1 MSRLSE
7 LVGKGVRLI
16 VADNQG
22 AEASSSTTS
31 EESAGGREISKDEFA
46 DATPKVVEHS
56 EVAADVA
63 DFGAVY
69 SEAGIEL
76 PAHGY
81 GIDKVA
87 EMLEGKRLAGLSR
100 EVKATA
106 VMAAVEAAGAPIT
119 DVLQDAV
126 RRDRALDAFEA
137 AKADEVK
144 ELRMKAEVKIAS
156 IQQEMDAFLREKNAE
171 MESLKEAVAA
181 AERAFVTLQG
191 RKRREEDRLH
201 DLVAH
206 FVEGTE
212 NPITAG
218 SGGAAPTPPAPAG
231 NPSAR

>member
-7 LVGKGVRLI
+7 LVGKSMRLI
-16 VADNQG
+16 VADDS
-22 AEASSSTTS
+22 AAAP
-31 EESAGGREISKDEFA
+31 ESGDAAPAPGGRELSPDAFA
-46 DATPKVVEHS
+46 DANPKVLEHS
-56 EVAADVA
+56 EVPADVA
-63 DFGAVY
+63 DFSAVY
-69 SEAGIEL
+69 SEAWVEA
-76 PAHGY
+76 PSHGY
-81 GIDKVA
+81 GIDKVG

-106 VMAAVEAAGAPIT
+106 VLAAVEAAGAPIT

-137 AKADEVK
+137 AKAAEVK
-144 ELRMKAEVKIAS
+144 DLRAKAEVKIAS
-156 IQQEMDAFLREKNAE
+156 IQQEIDTFLRAKNAE

-181 AERAFVTLQG
+181 AERAFVTLQD

-218 SGGAAPTPPAPAG
+218 SGGAAPTPPASAG
-231 NPSAR
+231 HSSSR